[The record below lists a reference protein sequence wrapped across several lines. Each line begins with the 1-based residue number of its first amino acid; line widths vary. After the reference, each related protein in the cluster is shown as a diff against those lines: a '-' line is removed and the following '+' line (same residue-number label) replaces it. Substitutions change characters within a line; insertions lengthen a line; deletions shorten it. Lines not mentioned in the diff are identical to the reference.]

1 MSDCSCGGD
10 HQGLTAGHAADVLGK
25 ASTSAAVEH
34 VLSQPDPWGAL
45 HDRLEWQNELQYERQ
60 PDREAGS

>member
-1 MSDCSCGGD
+1 MID
-10 HQGLTAGHAADVLGK
+10 HDLTADHAADVLGK

-45 HDRLEWQNELQYERQ
+45 HDRLEWQKE
-60 PDREAGS
+60 PDYEAGS